1 MDGKSRIRSSWELV
15 KASWSVLRADKELLL
30 FPIISFFASMLV
42 IITFFLPL
50 LLAGVFDAIFA
61 GGAQVLGFLI
71 GFLFYI
77 MLYFVTFF
85 FNSALVS
92 AAMIRLEGGDPTV
105 GDGLRSAFD
114 HIGSIFG
121 YAVIAATVGVVL
133 RAISERVG
141 VLGRIVVGLVGLVW
155 NVATFLVVPVLVME
169 KVGPI
174 DAVKRSAE
182 LLKKTW
188 GEQIVGNFSIGLIFG
203 LLIFGVILGGG
214 LLIALAA
221 VAGQTWLILALLAI
235 VVIAMIALGL
245 ISASLNGIFM
255 AAVYQY
261 ATTGENAYFDPDIVK
276 RTFKRQ

>member
-1 MDGKSRIRSSWELV
+1 MSRLGSSWELV
-15 KASWSVLRADKELLL
+15 KASWTVLLADKELLL

-42 IITFFLPL
+42 LVTFFLPL

-61 GGAQVLGFLI
+61 GGAQVLGFLV

-85 FNSALVS
+85 FNSALVG

-105 GDGLRSAFD
+105 GDGLRIAFN
-114 HIGSIFG
+114 HISSIFG
-121 YAVIAATVGVVL
+121 YAVIAATVGVIL

-221 VAGQTWLILALLAI
+221 VAGQTWLILALL
-235 VVIAMIALGL
+235 VVIVITLIILGL
-245 ISASLNGIFM
+245 ISASLNGIFT

-261 ATTGENAYFDPDIVK
+261 ATTGENSYFDPDIVK
-276 RTFKRQ
+276 RTFKQQ